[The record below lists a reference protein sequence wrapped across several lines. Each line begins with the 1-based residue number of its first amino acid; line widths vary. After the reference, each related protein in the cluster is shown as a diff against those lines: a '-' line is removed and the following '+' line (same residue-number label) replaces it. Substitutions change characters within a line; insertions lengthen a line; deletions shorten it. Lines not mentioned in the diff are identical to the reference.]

1 MDQPQRG
8 ALWEQVGRG
17 LAKAGCHGN
26 STTTTREAKGS
37 FGTGQVLRGSFC
49 SLFIA
54 IIGKNVDRWTSGAL
68 LCVFFLQRLIESHPG
83 PVMEALSFSL

>member
-26 STTTTREAKGS
+26 STTTTREAKGNLAQ
-37 FGTGQVLRGSFC
+37 GRC
-49 SLFIA
+49 SE
-54 IIGKNVDRWTSGAL
+54 VHSAL
-68 LCVFFLQRLIESHPG
+68 CLLPSLAKMSLDGHLEPSCVCSSCS
-83 PVMEALSFSL
+83 VSLSLTLVP